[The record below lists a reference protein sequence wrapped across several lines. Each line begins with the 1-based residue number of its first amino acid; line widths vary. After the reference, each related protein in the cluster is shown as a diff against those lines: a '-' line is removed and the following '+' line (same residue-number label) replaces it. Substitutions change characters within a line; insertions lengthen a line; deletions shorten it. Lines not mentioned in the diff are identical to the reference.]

1 MKKFLKKKNNL
12 YKSIELINN
21 IFIQNIK
28 KKNNLYNIKSFVQI
42 YTLTK
47 TNEFNRFKL
56 EGTIFKKKKRENLNS
71 SITLKM
77 ELSNIK
83 IYLNFHPYSNSIV
96 LI

>member
-1 MKKFLKKKNNL
+1 MNNIFKKKNNL
-12 YKSIELINN
+12 YLSSELINS
-21 IFIQNIK
+21 IFIKNINK
-28 KKNNLYNIKSFVQI
+28 ENNLYNIKDFIKI

-56 EGTIFKKKKRENLNS
+56 EGMILRKKKKKNLNS

-83 IYLNFHPYSNSIV
+83 IYLNFHPYSNSII